1 MAFHV
6 AVGQDVLWFQAGFPW
21 QLSPCWIH
29 REHPCGSEDETS
41 PSPPVLLFLKQVFG
55 LVFSR
60 VSVSCGSGNSLLTD
74 LASKHR
80 NESSHNSRG
89 QKFKVRI
96 AGLESGCHRSVL
108 LRRLRGESVLCRLQ
122 VLGCQHA
129 FDCGHVTPVSASHV
143 SLPPPPSIVSSTSPA
158 SEILK
163 VSLNLV

>member
-6 AVGQDVLWFQAGFPW
+6 AVGQDVLWFQTGFLW

-29 REHPCGSEDETS
+29 KEHPCGSEDETS

-60 VSVSCGSGNSLLTD
+60 VSVSFGSGNSLLTD

-108 LRRLRGESVLCRLQ
+108 LWRLGRIHPL
-122 VLGCQHA
+122 
-129 FDCGHVTPVSASHV
+129 
-143 SLPPPPSIVSSTSPA
+143 LPPGSWLPA
-158 SEILK
+158 SLQLWPRHS
-163 VSLNLV
+163 SLCLPCLITTSSSVFSCLLYFSCK